1 MSNTVKK
8 LAIYFGSLALLFVLF
23 VISLRTGIVHV
34 QTPLWDLIGKHTGT
48 DATTV
53 WDVRMPRALGA
64 MIIGAALGIAG
75 AIAQGIFRN
84 PLAEPTLIGLSS
96 GAIVGTI
103 AVISSGAAAYGSRT
117 NVESAVL
124 FAALTALLVQWL
136 APNKGFGFLLTGIAV
151 SSILTSVAG
160 LLISTSPKPDIQS
173 LSFWNFGSLSLIN
186 MQTVEVTAPFI
197 ELGVI
202 VAFFVSRRLDV
213 YSLGEASS
221 HYMGVNPKRL
231 RMWAILAMALLVG
244 ASVSAVGSIVFLGLL
259 VPHVVRLLV
268 GPGHRRMLSLS
279 ALIGAIIL
287 LVADLIARTA
297 FQPHEIPLGLI
308 TSLLGAPA
316 LIILLRAKRAQWVS
330 HD

>member
-1 MSNTVKK
+1 V
-8 LAIYFGSLALLFVLF
+8 F
-23 VISLRTGIVHV
+23 
-34 QTPLWDLIGKHTGT
+34 
-48 DATTV
+48 
-53 WDVRMPRALGA
+53 
-64 MIIGAALGIAG
+64 
-75 AIAQGIFRN
+75 
-84 PLAEPTLIGLSS
+84 
-96 GAIVGTI
+96 
-103 AVISSGAAAYGSRT
+103 
-117 NVESAVL
+117 

-160 LLISTSPKPDIQS
+160 LFISISPKPDIQS

-186 MQTVEVTAPFI
+186 MQSVKVTAPFI

-202 VAFFVSRRLDV
+202 VAFFVSRKLDV

-231 RMWAILAMALLVG
+231 RLWAILAMALLVG
-244 ASVSAVGSIVFLGLL
+244 ASVSAVGSIAFLGLL

-279 ALIGAIIL
+279 ALIGAIVL

>member
-124 FAALTALLVQWL
+124 FAAVTALLVQWL
-136 APNKGFGFLLTGIAV
+136 APNKGFGFLLTGIAI

-160 LLISTSPKPDIQS
+160 LMISTSPKPDIQS

-186 MQTVEVTAPFI
+186 MQTVKVTAPFI

-213 YSLGEASS
+213 
-221 HYMGVNPKRL
+221 
-231 RMWAILAMALLVG
+231 
-244 ASVSAVGSIVFLGLL
+244 
-259 VPHVVRLLV
+259 
-268 GPGHRRMLSLS
+268 
-279 ALIGAIIL
+279 
-287 LVADLIARTA
+287 
-297 FQPHEIPLGLI
+297 
-308 TSLLGAPA
+308 
-316 LIILLRAKRAQWVS
+316 
-330 HD
+330 